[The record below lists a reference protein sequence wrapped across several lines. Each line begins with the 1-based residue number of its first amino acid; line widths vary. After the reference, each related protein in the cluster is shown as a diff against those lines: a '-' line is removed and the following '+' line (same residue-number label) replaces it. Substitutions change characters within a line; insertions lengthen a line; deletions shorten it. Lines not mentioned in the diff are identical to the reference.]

1 MKFFSFDN
9 KKIKMTVS
17 NFINYAITC
26 GIDIKVFDDE
36 EKDQSYIDKN
46 ILEGWLYLD
55 AVKDFIFERTDHHK
69 IGGYPDEYVKI
80 EAVIDMM
87 SHIFRHPIH
96 YNFQLAIKGALRF
109 DDYVIDKELLKN
121 YTKKEETYVLAAI
134 YAKYSKQFRIFNTF
148 HILGGTYK
156 TDGVLYLLR
165 ENIPGMYPS
174 EDDKNKD
181 DIYPGG
187 VILEHDENDHE
198 RYDPD
203 DEIDRHNIIKT
214 HRYSLVRS
222 KTGDSFERLCI
233 KIDAAQIEQQMIY
246 TSNVDPEKIWD
257 QLQKHSIEK
266 DFFSIFKKCMNPD
279 EKYCI
284 SSKEL
289 STYIGM
295 RHNHLKDRHI
305 TKLSSEKSEFKNEF
319 SDRVGTTT
327 KDVQSCNTRVGSKIG
342 HGGSNIKLM
351 YMSVKGM
358 QLVLMSL
365 RNNAKATKAQL
376 SLVIC
381 YQIAFKVAIALKNQ
395 VTSMIAKTKE
405 EAHESV
411 VGINNKSFKKHRI
424 EKSKTKIISQK
435 RDDEIKVMIE
445 KISILKKEQD
455 EYKKTIEEITENNNK
470 LLEKNEL
477 LNKKLSS
484 STNRKTK
491 YMNKY
496 RTAQT
501 ELEQAIKD
509 KEKVMNKYDKYV
521 KKSTDKPDVQMYIDK
536 CKKYSQQIKN
546 RDIIVTKYKNDINDI
561 TIKYNTLIKKYN
573 KLVEKQ
579 KTIPN
584 INITVKDPIYS
595 DKPIKKVDKN
605 IKEKVDEKVDEKVG
619 EKVEEKVDENVE
631 EKVNQY
637 TIKKLKGNSVSDL
650 KIICRHK
657 GISGYSKFCKSDLIK
672 YMFESVKLNS

>member
-1 MKFFSFDN
+1 M
-9 KKIKMTVS
+9 
-17 NFINYAITC
+17 YA
-26 GIDIKVFDDE
+26 
-36 EKDQSYIDKN
+36 S
-46 ILEGWLYLD
+46 
-55 AVKDFIFERTDHHK
+55 
-69 IGGYPDEYVKI
+69 
-80 EAVIDMM
+80 
-87 SHIFRHPIH
+87 
-96 YNFQLAIKGALRF
+96 
-109 DDYVIDKELLKN
+109 
-121 YTKKEETYVLAAI
+121 
-134 YAKYSKQFRIFNTF
+134 
-148 HILGGTYK
+148 
-156 TDGVLYLLR
+156 
-165 ENIPGMYPS
+165 
-174 EDDKNKD
+174 
-181 DIYPGG
+181 
-187 VILEHDENDHE
+187 
-198 RYDPD
+198 
-203 DEIDRHNIIKT
+203 
-214 HRYSLVRS
+214 S
-222 KTGDSFERLCI
+222 KTGR
-233 KIDAAQIEQQMIY
+233 
-246 TSNVDPEKIWD
+246 
-257 QLQKHSIEK
+257 
-266 DFFSIFKKCMNPD
+266 
-279 EKYCI
+279 
-284 SSKEL
+284 
-289 STYIGM
+289 
-295 RHNHLKDRHI
+295 
-305 TKLSSEKSEFKNEF
+305 
-319 SDRVGTTT
+319 
-327 KDVQSCNTRVGSKIG
+327 
-342 HGGSNIKLM
+342 GGSNIKLM

-455 EYKKTIEEITENNNK
+455 EYKKTIEEMTENNNK

-509 KEKVMNKYDKYV
+509 KEKVKNKYDKYV

-536 CKKYSQQIKN
+536 CKKYSQQIKD

-584 INITVKDPIYS
+584 ITITVKDPIYS
-595 DKPIKKVDKN
+595 DKPIKKVDTN
-605 IKEKVDEKVDEKVG
+605 IKEKVD
-619 EKVEEKVDENVE
+619 EKVDENVE

>member
-1 MKFFSFDN
+1 
-9 KKIKMTVS
+9 
-17 NFINYAITC
+17 
-26 GIDIKVFDDE
+26 
-36 EKDQSYIDKN
+36 
-46 ILEGWLYLD
+46 
-55 AVKDFIFERTDHHK
+55 
-69 IGGYPDEYVKI
+69 
-80 EAVIDMM
+80 
-87 SHIFRHPIH
+87 
-96 YNFQLAIKGALRF
+96 
-109 DDYVIDKELLKN
+109 
-121 YTKKEETYVLAAI
+121 
-134 YAKYSKQFRIFNTF
+134 
-148 HILGGTYK
+148 
-156 TDGVLYLLR
+156 
-165 ENIPGMYPS
+165 
-174 EDDKNKD
+174 
-181 DIYPGG
+181 
-187 VILEHDENDHE
+187 
-198 RYDPD
+198 
-203 DEIDRHNIIKT
+203 
-214 HRYSLVRS
+214 
-222 KTGDSFERLCI
+222 
-233 KIDAAQIEQQMIY
+233 
-246 TSNVDPEKIWD
+246 
-257 QLQKHSIEK
+257 
-266 DFFSIFKKCMNPD
+266 
-279 EKYCI
+279 
-284 SSKEL
+284 
-289 STYIGM
+289 
-295 RHNHLKDRHI
+295 
-305 TKLSSEKSEFKNEF
+305 
-319 SDRVGTTT
+319 
-327 KDVQSCNTRVGSKIG
+327 
-342 HGGSNIKLM
+342 
-351 YMSVKGM
+351 
-358 QLVLMSL
+358 MSL

-376 SLVIC
+376 SLLIC

-521 KKSTDKPDVQMYIDK
+521 KKSTDIPDVQMYIDK
-536 CKKYSQQIKN
+536 CKKYSQQIKD
-546 RDIIVTKYKNDINDI
+546 RDIMITKYKNDINDI

-584 INITVKDPIYS
+584 ITVKDPIYS

-605 IKEKVDEKVDEKVG
+605 IKEKVN

-657 GISGYSKFCKSDLIK
+657 GIYGYSKFCKSDLIK